1 MKMPDWKSVF
11 LDCSNVA
18 VRFYDKSA
26 RVFIKEGL
34 FAGYAFWHPAKLVNE
49 SYGGLYEIVFNAEKW
64 VFVLKKTEKEGDPWK
79 TVDQVE
85 VPSEEFLSIF
95 KTEYV
100 HIPEYLEPLEDVQ
113 PLPELIDND

>member
-64 VFVLKKTEKEGDPWK
+64 VFVLKKTEKEGDFQNRRKSKKEAWLIARLLDNK
-79 TVDQVE
+79 RK
-85 VPSEEFLSIF
+85 LS
-95 KTEYV
+95 
-100 HIPEYLEPLEDVQ
+100 
-113 PLPELIDND
+113 

>member
-34 FAGYAFWHPAKLVNE
+34 FAGYAFWHPAK
-49 SYGGLYEIVFNAEKW
+49 FAEHE
-64 VFVLKKTEKEGDPWK
+64 FSE
-79 TVDQVE
+79 
-85 VPSEEFLSIF
+85 SEE
-95 KTEYV
+95 E
-100 HIPEYLEPLEDVQ
+100 
-113 PLPELIDND
+113 